1 MFKSHSEEN
10 QEQSA
15 LQIGFESH
23 SEENP
28 ELSA

>member
-1 MFKSHSEEN
+1 MSHSEEN
-10 QEQSA
+10 QELSA
-15 LQIGFESH
+15 LQIGFESL

>member
-1 MFKSHSEEN
+1 MSHSEEN

-23 SEENP
+23 SEENQ
-28 ELSA
+28 EQSA